1 MAVKK
6 AEKKKTLTKYDTNI
20 KPFLKEIKEMYELGY
35 TEKEIYNTLQV
46 SVDYWIR
53 CKKEQKEL
61 NEVLN
66 KKQRIKN
73 ELTQLIEFKSTVLPI
88 SEYNR
93 ILNDIVQAEEN
104 KDAKVILQI
113 LRQQHPSLNHYL
125 EIEKEK
131 NQISWHEAET
141 KRIQAEKN
149 NINLNTEVRLDDELI
164 DALKGIA
171 PNIDEYNQNETK

>member
-6 AEKKKTLTKYDTNI
+6 AVKKSKYDTHI

-35 TEKEIYNTLQV
+35 TEFEIYNTLQIGK
-46 SVDYWIR
+46 DCWAKY
-53 CKKEQKEL
+53 KKEKKEL
-61 NEVLN
+61 SEALN
-66 KKQRIKN
+66 KEKRIKN
-73 ELTQLIEFKSTVLPI
+73 ELAQLIEFKSTVLPI

-149 NINLNTEVRLDDELI
+149 TINLNTDVRLDDELI

-171 PNIDEYNQNETK
+171 PNIEEYNQNETK